1 MHKFAINKQNGG
13 GYFTTK
19 QSTLQ
24 IYHDRWCIKMNFK
37 RKLWWAQHKF
47 NVYKYGT
54 ILSLVLIV
62 TISIIYFT
70 YSKFSSSNEVTMYET
85 TVEPFIKNDY
95 FIASY
100 IDGEWSNEI
109 PDIIC

>member
-1 MHKFAINKQNGG
+1 
-13 GYFTTK
+13 
-19 QSTLQ
+19 
-24 IYHDRWCIKMNFK
+24 MNFK
-37 RKLWWAQHKF
+37 RKLWWAQHRTD
-47 NVYKYGT
+47 VCKYGT

-70 YSKFSSSNEVTMYET
+70 YSKFTSTNEGLVMET
-85 TVEPFIKNDY
+85 TVAPFIKNDY

-109 PDIIC
+109 PGKNDGYVVDKIVCDNGA